1 MWINRKSISSLDLYS
16 LYPSSKPPTGVVEIL
31 FLNTLGRRGAPTPT
45 SSSEGLSFNNNNNNN
60 TRVPSRGVQS
70 GGGGALDIPPG
81 PETFMDF
88 RFFLGPHGFWDP
100 PGMKKNWPPPW
111 TNSWQRPWFLLH
123 LTWDI
128 QSLVCDLLGRFGSAN
143 VGGEVSLL
151 FRREERGNGD
161 VSKDIRLDLYLYLY
175 FYWFLKAFF
184 KTFVFLKKMDGLWV
198 VCYCSCFFLI
208 IVIVWLGKVCT
219 VL

>member
-1 MWINRKSISSLDLYS
+1 MWINRKWISSLDLYS
-16 LYPSSKPPTGVVEIL
+16 LYPSSKSPTGVVEIL
-31 FLNTLGRRGAPTPT
+31 FLDTLGRRGAPTPT

-60 TRVPSRGVQS
+60 TRVPSRIV
-70 GGGGALDIPPG
+70 
-81 PETFMDF
+81 
-88 RFFLGPHGFWDP
+88 
-100 PGMKKNWPPPW
+100 PPPW

-161 VSKDIRLDLYLYLY
+161 VSKDIRLDLYLHLY
-175 FYWFLKAFF
+175 FYWPLYSVHNNYTPHSLDCA
-184 KTFVFLKKMDGLWV
+184 LHMM
-198 VCYCSCFFLI
+198 I
-208 IVIVWLGKVCT
+208 I
-219 VL
+219 